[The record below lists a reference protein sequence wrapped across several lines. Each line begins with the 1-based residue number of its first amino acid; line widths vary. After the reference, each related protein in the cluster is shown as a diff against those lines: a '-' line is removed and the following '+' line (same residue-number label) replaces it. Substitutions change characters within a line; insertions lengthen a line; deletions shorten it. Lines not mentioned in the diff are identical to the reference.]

1 MPLVMLKQDV
11 DGCAKCGNLR
21 QLYGTDLVD
30 HMCRDCV
37 EDAHWDAM
45 DEQDSEQDSE

>member
-1 MPLVMLKQDV
+1 MPLVLLTQDV
-11 DGCAKCGNLR
+11 DGCAACGNLR

-37 EDAHWDAM
+37 VDAHYDKM
-45 DEQDSEQDSE
+45 DEADSE

>member
-1 MPLVMLKQDV
+1 MSLVLLKQDV
-11 DGCAKCGNLR
+11 DGCEECGDLR

-37 EDAHWDAM
+37 EDAHYDAM
-45 DEQDSEQDSE
+45 DEADSE